1 MEKKMAGP
9 FVLDRVS
16 ILDRL
21 GGDEEIYSMMVDMFL
36 DDVDANSIA
45 LANAF
50 ASGKAAELQ
59 REAHT
64 VKGLLATFSDDDG
77 AAEAQEVEKKAKA
90 GELDRLED
98 AVGNLQRRLHEVA
111 NALRAG

>member
-1 MEKKMAGP
+1 MAAP

-21 GGDEEIYSMMVDMFL
+21 GGDEEIYSMMVNMFL
-36 DDVDANSIA
+36 DDVEANSAA
-45 LANAF
+45 LASAF
-50 ASGKAAELQ
+50 ASGEATVIQ

-64 VKGLLATFSDDDG
+64 IKGLLATFSDEDG
-77 AAEAQEVEKKAKA
+77 AAEAQEVERKAKV
-90 GELDRLED
+90 GDLDELGD
-98 AVGNLQRRLHEVA
+98 AVDYLQQRLHEVA